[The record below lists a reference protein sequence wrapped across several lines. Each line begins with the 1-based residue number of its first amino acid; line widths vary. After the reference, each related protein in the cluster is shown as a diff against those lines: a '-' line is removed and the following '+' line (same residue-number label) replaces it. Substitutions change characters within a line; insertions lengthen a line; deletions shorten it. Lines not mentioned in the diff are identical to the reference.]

1 MVDAYRVPKRKVPVT
16 VTFPGKPAVQ
26 VKIFLGDC
34 AQTHAGNE
42 RPSDLLNGSDSF
54 FPATDTQDGIMFIHR
69 DALNLLSV
77 NAGIEFHEEVF
88 RAETVATRQS
98 ARIDV
103 EVELEDGTRIEGI
116 ISYLMPENQ
125 RRLQDV
131 LNLEDRFL
139 ILRDGDE
146 ALLINKR
153 RIARIAPKPVQVQET
168 AVGED

>member
-1 MVDAYRVPKRKVPVT
+1 MVDAYRIPKRKVPVT
-16 VTFPGKPAVQ
+16 VIFPGKPAVQ

-54 FPATDTQDGIMFIHR
+54 FPAAGTQDGIMFIHS
-69 DALNLLSV
+69 DALSLLSV
-77 NAGIEFHEEVF
+77 NAAIEFREDVF
-88 RAETVATRQS
+88 RAETVATNETTRL
-98 ARIDV
+98 DV

-125 RRLQDV
+125 RRQQDV

-146 ALLINKR
+146 ARLINKR
-153 RIARIAPKPVQVQET
+153 RIARIAPKSVQVQES